1 MKSFTI
7 EIDTEGGVKTNL
19 KGYEGRSPELA
30 AIVEAVAGKVAAVQW
45 NPKAHAHQKD
55 GRTVTH
61 SH

>member
-19 KGYEGRSPELA
+19 KGYEGESPKLA
-30 AIVEAVAGKVAAVQW
+30 AIVEAAAGQVARVEW
-45 NPKAHAHQKD
+45 NPKAHAHQHS
-55 GRTVTH
+55 GRTVQH

>member
-7 EIDTEGGVKTNL
+7 EIDTEGNATTNL
-19 KGYEGRSPELA
+19 KGYESKSPELA
-30 AIVEAVAGKVAAVQW
+30 AIVEAACGKVGRVDW
-45 NPKAHAHQKD
+45 NPKAHAHQVD

>member
-19 KGYEGRSPELA
+19 KGYEGKSPELA
-30 AIVEAVAGKVAAVQW
+30 AIIEAVAGKVGRVDW